1 MSRNLT
7 PRKKLAVPPVKS
19 ACLAWYCSLF
29 SLSSGTCALLT
40 GCSRASRTRCDG
52 GQTCHNVS
60 SKRCKVARA
69 RAEPALPPSSVWFE
83 TGNVA
88 ISLAN
93 GVARGRRERPEP
105 IAISCLRNGACFR
118 PQDLLQ
124 AMVCHLGAAIVS
136 NTANISEQ

>member
-69 RAEPALPPSSVWFE
+69 RAEPALPPFKCLVRDRECCYIPSKRGGSRKTRTPRADCDILSTERSLLSTSGSSASD
-83 TGNVA
+83 GL
-88 ISLAN
+88 SS
-93 GVARGRRERPEP
+93 GRCD
-105 IAISCLRNGACFR
+105 CLEYC
-118 PQDLLQ
+118 
-124 AMVCHLGAAIVS
+124 
-136 NTANISEQ
+136 